1 MRSGARIAVAH
12 ATWSPSSLIA
22 STPVSGW
29 TPFSATGEAFRTSR
43 TFRRKRRRGASERT
57 RGLREARALL
67 SRSKPSLPGRAV
79 GPAVPDLPGFP
90 QAAPEPHTPPQSY
103 LWPRHIGVPC
113 VSAGT
118 PAHSSCRRERPS
130 TVFGVFIVNRTGKSS
145 ATASVAA
152 VEKRLRE
159 SADSPSGADTP
170 TKPLARPP
178 PPLARPQPA
187 PPPGRSS
194 CSRSLGI
201 CMLLSIAIIII
212 TPPLHPISTRPQPIA
227 KARGLADGTT
237 GASHGS

>member
-1 MRSGARIAVAH
+1 MSSSSA
-12 ATWSPSSLIA
+12 SP
-22 STPVSGW
+22 
-29 TPFSATGEAFRTSR
+29 
-43 TFRRKRRRGASERT
+43 RRRGVSERT

-130 TVFGVFIVNRTGKSS
+130 TAFGVFIVSRTGKSS

-152 VEKRLRE
+152 FEKRLRQPANRPAPLFSWAE
-159 SADSPSGADTP
+159 PVKSAGRGTQSRRGLPGSLRQGPRRAAGLTGCVSAEPSARGQKQCMPTKWCSPS
-170 TKPLARPP
+170 
-178 PPLARPQPA
+178 
-187 PPPGRSS
+187 
-194 CSRSLGI
+194 C
-201 CMLLSIAIIII
+201 
-212 TPPLHPISTRPQPIA
+212 
-227 KARGLADGTT
+227 
-237 GASHGS
+237 